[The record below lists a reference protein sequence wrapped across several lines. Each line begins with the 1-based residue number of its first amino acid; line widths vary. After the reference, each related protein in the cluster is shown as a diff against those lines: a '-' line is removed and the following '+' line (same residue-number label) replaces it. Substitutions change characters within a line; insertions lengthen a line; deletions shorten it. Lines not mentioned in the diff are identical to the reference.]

1 MCDENLPWILG
12 GPAARWGPRAAGVK
26 VNVIL
31 TGLRGTGKSSVG
43 KVLAQR
49 LGFTFI
55 DTDTLIEALAGSR
68 IAAIVAQRGWEHFRA
83 LERQVVTRVAAT
95 DRHVVAAGGGTLID
109 EENARLLK
117 RRGVV
122 VLLVCELPIL
132 QRRIALESNRPSL
145 TGLIGQGSAEAE
157 LAQVWEARRARYQAV
172 ADVMYDV
179 SAESANVVEDLARKA
194 ADLEALLHQSPGFRM
209 G

>member
-1 MCDENLPWILG
+1 
-12 GPAARWGPRAAGVK
+12 

-49 LGFTFI
+49 LSFMFV
-55 DTDTLIEALAGSR
+55 DTDTCIEELAGSR
-68 IAAIVAQRGWEHFRA
+68 IAAIVAQHGWEHFRA

-117 RRGVV
+117 TRGVV
-122 VLLVCELPIL
+122 VLLVCDLSIL
-132 QRRIALESNRPSL
+132 QHRLALGSNRPSL
-145 TGLIGQGSAEAE
+145 TGQGSAAVE
-157 LAQVWEARRARYQAV
+157 LAQVWEARQARYYAV
-172 ADVMYDV
+172 ADVTYDV
-179 SAESANVVEDLARKA
+179 STESANIAEDLERKA
-194 ADLEALLHQSPGFRM
+194 ADIEALLYQAPGFYTD
-209 G
+209 